1 MNNEI
6 ISAIIRNIGKNKPI
20 GCNPAFVPSETA
32 EAEIQKLYE
41 MSIDELRLKWQK
53 LTGQPAPNWNKTFF
67 IPRLAHK
74 IQEVI
79 YGQHLTNKDY
89 REIFELAVISDT
101 FATRPAAKPD
111 CQKSSEFK
119 PGQIIEIQTNDAV
132 FDIVVL
138 KSGFL
143 FEDKQYQNLGSI
155 LRNISGGKITK
166 QELLKCIKTN

>member
-111 CQKSSEFK
+111 CQKVLSLNRDKSSKFRRTM
-119 PGQIIEIQTNDAV
+119 QSLI
-132 FDIVVL
+132 L
-138 KSGFL
+138 L
-143 FEDKQYQNLGSI
+143 F
-155 LRNISGGKITK
+155 
-166 QELLKCIKTN
+166 